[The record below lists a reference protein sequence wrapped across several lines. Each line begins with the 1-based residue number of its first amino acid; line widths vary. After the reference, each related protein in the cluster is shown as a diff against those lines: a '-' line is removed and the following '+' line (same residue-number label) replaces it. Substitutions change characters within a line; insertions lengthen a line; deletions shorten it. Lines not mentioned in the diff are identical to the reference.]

1 MIEPSRLPA
10 SIASSIRSIG
20 GWLLLSA
27 LFFLTGCNP
36 GGSSAAYVPYSVA
49 PPASLGAKKTEDSPI
64 EDSVSYW
71 EGDSVTGPA
80 RIVIDVSDQRA
91 YFYKGSQ
98 LVGVSKVSSG
108 RDGFD
113 TPQGDF
119 KIIQKNKDH
128 RSNLYGNY
136 LWPNGEIAMKDI
148 DVTKDKKPAGP
159 GSRDLPCP
167 TSCVLPTGWGCMEA
181 ISPDSRRPMVVSG
194 CRPTWRPPSSA
205 MSSPAPRS
213 RCAHEPVVPC
223 ARGRSGS

>member
-10 SIASSIRSIG
+10 SIVYSIRAIG
-20 GWLLLSA
+20 GWFLLSA

-36 GGSSAAYVPYSVA
+36 GGSSTAYVPYSVA

-148 DVTKDKKPAGP
+148 DVTKDKKPAGSRFEGSSMPYFMRFANGVGMHGGYLP
-159 GSRDLPCP
+159 GFAASHGCVRMP
-167 TSCVLPTGWGCMEA
+167 THMAATFFRNVEA
-181 ISPDSRRPMVVSG
+181 GTPVTVRP
-194 CRPTWRPPSSA
+194 
-205 MSSPAPRS
+205 
-213 RCAHEPVVPC
+213 
-223 ARGRSGS
+223 

>member
-10 SIASSIRSIG
+10 SIVHSIRSIG

-36 GGSSAAYVPYSVA
+36 GGSSASYVPYSVA

-64 EDSVSYW
+64 EDNVSYW
-71 EGDSVTGPA
+71 EGDSVSGPA

-148 DVTKDKKPAGP
+148 DVTKDKKPAGSRFEGSSMPYFMRFANGVGMHGGYLP
-159 GSRDLPCP
+159 GFAASHGCVRMP
-167 TSCVLPTGWGCMEA
+167 THMAATFFRNVEPGT
-181 ISPDSRRPMVVSG
+181 PVTVRP
-194 CRPTWRPPSSA
+194 
-205 MSSPAPRS
+205 
-213 RCAHEPVVPC
+213 
-223 ARGRSGS
+223 

>member
-10 SIASSIRSIG
+10 SIVHSIRSIG

-27 LFFLTGCNP
+27 LLFLTGCNP
-36 GGSSAAYVPYSVA
+36 GGSSASYVPYSVA

-64 EDSVSYW
+64 EDNVSYW
-71 EGDSVTGPA
+71 EGDSVSGPA

-148 DVTKDKKPAGP
+148 DVTKDKKPAGSRFEGSSMPYFMRFANGVGMHGGYLP
-159 GSRDLPCP
+159 GFAASHGCVRMP
-167 TSCVLPTGWGCMEA
+167 THMAATFFRNVEPGT
-181 ISPDSRRPMVVSG
+181 PVTVRP
-194 CRPTWRPPSSA
+194 
-205 MSSPAPRS
+205 
-213 RCAHEPVVPC
+213 
-223 ARGRSGS
+223 